1 MSHILFNQH
10 SLQTDNVEQGESQPQ
25 FMSLVQNLLRDP
37 NERSNFF
44 QVQFC
49 RIIEFISTLANFTKF
64 IYSIDSTKYTNV
76 KNAHFCCRLTDQ
88 VFGLD
93 CRKCATHC
101 RNVQNSVTS
110 IRWNWK

>member
-1 MSHILFNQH
+1 MDKRVGNTTLMCHIIFNQH

-49 RIIEFISTLANFTKF
+49 GIIWLMNREH
-64 IYSIDSTKYTNV
+64 Y
-76 KNAHFCCRLTDQ
+76 
-88 VFGLD
+88 
-93 CRKCATHC
+93 
-101 RNVQNSVTS
+101 
-110 IRWNWK
+110 